1 MGRSG
6 TVAFLEF
13 LLATAWAGVVA
24 TDIFQGVAHR
34 LLVSMVA
41 VWAMH
46 VTVVMIMLMI
56 GLGVVAVGTV
66 YVGLLVHVHL
76 LRNEIAGDYLA
87 IPRHVHAAPE
97 QQTSFYLTFESIADR
112 LFRLFKQFDD
122 LS

>member
-1 MGRSG
+1 M
-6 TVAFLEF
+6 AFLEF

-66 YVGLLVHVHL
+66 YVGLLVHVRL